1 MKKGYR
7 YKPYA
12 TLSDE
17 NIKKMLFLIGPVL
30 IGVAVTQVN
39 SIVDRTIASTL
50 VEGSISALNY
60 ATKLNQF
67 VMGMFIVSISS
78 VIYPVLS
85 RLSSEN
91 NKEKFNESIVR
102 SINTVILLI
111 IPISVGA
118 IILANPIVKILF
130 QRGEFDARATQ
141 MTAVAL
147 TFYSIGMLGYG
158 LRDILGKVF
167 YSLQDTKTPMINGV
181 IAMSLNIILNISFV
195 KFTNMQLAGLAFAT
209 SISSLVTI
217 TLLFFSLRRKI
228 GNFGE
233 KNIFSVLVKSLISA
247 GLMAIVTTF
256 SYKFIN
262 NILGQGFIQN
272 VITLGLAVLAGAIVY
287 GICIILL
294 KVSEVKV
301 IIDGIK
307 SKLKKK

>member
-1 MKKGYR
+1 
-7 YKPYA
+7 
-12 TLSDE
+12 
-17 NIKKMLFLIGPVL
+17 
-30 IGVAVTQVN
+30 
-39 SIVDRTIASTL
+39 
-50 VEGSISALNY
+50 
-60 ATKLNQF
+60 
-67 VMGMFIVSISS
+67 
-78 VIYPVLS
+78 
-85 RLSSEN
+85 
-91 NKEKFNESIVR
+91 
-102 SINTVILLI
+102 
-111 IPISVGA
+111 
-118 IILANPIVKILF
+118 
-130 QRGEFDARATQ
+130 
-141 MTAVAL
+141 
-147 TFYSIGMLGYG
+147 
-158 LRDILGKVF
+158 
-167 YSLQDTKTPMINGV
+167 
-181 IAMSLNIILNISFV
+181 MSLNIILNISFV

>member
-1 MKKGYR
+1 
-7 YKPYA
+7 
-12 TLSDE
+12 
-17 NIKKMLFLIGPVL
+17 
-30 IGVAVTQVN
+30 
-39 SIVDRTIASTL
+39 
-50 VEGSISALNY
+50 
-60 ATKLNQF
+60 
-67 VMGMFIVSISS
+67 
-78 VIYPVLS
+78 
-85 RLSSEN
+85 
-91 NKEKFNESIVR
+91 
-102 SINTVILLI
+102 
-111 IPISVGA
+111 
-118 IILANPIVKILF
+118 
-130 QRGEFDARATQ
+130 

-233 KNIFSVLVKSLISA
+233 KNIFSVLAKSLISA

-256 SYKFIN
+256 TYKFIN